1 MTELGHNA
9 LSPDLAL
16 TFKSEGSP
24 DSVNLIYVD
33 MTLACSFVVVIGWK
47 FRMNDSNAFMKM
59 TLGVVANYHD
69 SNEVTRE
76 LSILLKTPD
85 CSSVL
90 GLEVA

>member
-1 MTELGHNA
+1 
-9 LSPDLAL
+9 
-16 TFKSEGSP
+16 
-24 DSVNLIYVD
+24 
-33 MTLACSFVVVIGWK
+33 
-47 FRMNDSNAFMKM
+47 MNHGNAFMKL

-90 GLEVA
+90 GLEVE